1 MHVGDRPAVGGEI
14 TVDVSY
20 TSVTDLPLVGVLF
33 PDPELRASATMRVE
47 R

>member
-1 MHVGDRPAVGGEI
+1 VGERPGIGGEI

-20 TSVTDLPLVGVLF
+20 TSVTDLPLVGALF
-33 PDPELRASATMRVE
+33 PDPELHASATMRVE

>member
-1 MHVGDRPAVGGEI
+1 VGDRPEVGGEV
-14 TVDVSY
+14 TVEVSY

-33 PDPELRASATMRVE
+33 PDPELHASATMRVE